1 MKSVTTKNY
10 DIKLG
15 VSLYSYQDSYY
26 FHKHDL
32 EGCIAAAAGSG
43 AQGIEVFA
51 EMMMPEWPYISDR
64 FVDLWNGWMRRY
76 GVEPVCFDHFSDRGM
91 WKNKQLTDE
100 QMVERGKLYIRTAAK
115 LGCPIVRV
123 LHNEHI
129 GPGVSPYRLTDVK
142 IVEQLL
148 PLCAELDIM
157 LALELH
163 APTTLEDPAHH
174 QYLEMAERLGL
185 PYVGLMADFSMYEY
199 CASTADVGLAIRQG
213 ATPEILEFYRNSQ
226 REAYFRG
233 EPFIYEE
240 IADQIE
246 KLNPNDVDRR
256 FIAMQNR
263 MVGQGPESY
272 ETLKQ
277 YASSLV
283 YCHAKFYDLDEDGQV
298 DNIDYP
304 KVIQALKDGGY
315 KGYLS
320 SEFEGNRR
328 MNDAGWVD
336 EIEYVRRH
344 QKLMRECLE
353 K

>member
-1 MKSVTTKNY
+1 MTTKNH

-15 VSLYSYQDSYY
+15 VSLYSYQDNYY

-43 AQGIEVFA
+43 ATGIEAFA

-64 FVDLWNGWMRRY
+64 FVDLWNGRMRRY
-76 GVEPVCFDHFSDRGM
+76 GVEPVAFDHFSDRGM
-91 WKNKQLTDE
+91 WKNKELSDE
-100 QMVERGKLYIRTAAK
+100 ELVERGKLYIRMAKK
-115 LGCPIVRV
+115 LGFPVVRV
-123 LHNEHI
+123 LHHEHI
-129 GPGVSPYRLTDVK
+129 GRGISPYRLTDVK

-157 LALELH
+157 LALECH
-163 APTTLEDPAHH
+163 APTTLHDPVHQ
-174 QYLEMAERLGL
+174 QYLDMAERMGM
-185 PYVGLMADFSMYEY
+185 PYVGLMPDFSMYEY
-199 CASTADVGLAIRQG
+199 CVSTADVGLAVREG
-213 ATPEILEFYRNSQ
+213 ATREILEFYRNSL

-240 IADQIE
+240 IAEHVE
-246 KLNPNDVDRR
+246 KMNPSDLDRN
-256 FIAMQNR
+256 FIGRQNH
-263 MVGQGPESY
+263 MVGTGPESL
-272 ETLKQ
+272 EILEQ
-277 YASSLV
+277 YASKLV
-283 YCHAKFYDLDEDGQV
+283 YCHGKFYDLDQDGQV

-304 KVIQALKDGGY
+304 KVIQALKKGGY
-315 KGYLS
+315 KGYIS

-344 QKLMRECLE
+344 QELMRKCLAD
-353 K
+353 